1 MAIDFPNSPSVG
13 QTFSI
18 GVRTWTYDGV
28 KWSLTSYGIVG
39 ATGPQGSIGSTGATG
54 GIGAQGPTGPTGPQ
68 GSSGVPSGV
77 LSPFA
82 GSTAPSGWLLCDGA
96 SYSTTGTYSALF
108 GVIGYTYGGSGASF
122 NVPDLRGRI
131 PVALDNMGGTDA
143 GRLSAVNTLGGSGG
157 TETHTLTTAEMPSHT
172 HTQDAH
178 THTQDAHTH
187 TQNSHSH
194 TTDIKTS
201 GSEALGYGLT
211 ISAGFENRVMVTGA
225 STATSTVTATN
236 QNATATNQNAT
247 ATNQNTGGGG
257 SHNNMQPYLLVN
269 YIIKT

>member
-143 GRLSAVNTLGGSGG
+143 GRLSVSNTLGGSGG
-157 TETHTLTTAEMPSHT
+157 TETHTLTIAEMPVHT
-172 HTQDAH
+172 HTAGSYDG
-178 THTQDAHTH
+178 T
-187 TQNSHSH
+187 NGINNNLV
-194 TTDIKTS
+194 TD
-201 GSEALGYGLT
+201 
-211 ISAGFENRVMVTGA
+211 
-225 STATSTVTATN
+225 
-236 QNATATNQNAT
+236 
-247 ATNQNTGGGG
+247 GGGG
-257 SHNNMQPYLLVN
+257 NAYQGLVASGSPNSRIGTNSAGGSGGVTSAHNNMQPYILMN
-269 YIIKT
+269 YIIKA